1 MRPETMELVY
11 IDHSYT
17 GHALTHHK
25 STNNLSNGFADEN
38 ILSDVLQRLLE
49 VFDSGE
55 CGDGAPY

>member
-1 MRPETMELVY
+1 MELVY